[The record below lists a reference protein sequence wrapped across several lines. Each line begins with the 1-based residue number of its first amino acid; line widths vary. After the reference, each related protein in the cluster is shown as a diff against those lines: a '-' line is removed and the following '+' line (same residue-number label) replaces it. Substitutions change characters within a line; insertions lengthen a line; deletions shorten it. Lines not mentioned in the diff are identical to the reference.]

1 MSEFTKEFIAKARQI
16 IAEGTLSV
24 KEMKTG
30 DPVDIQ
36 LNMLRRRAKTEHC
49 EYYYLD
55 ALDEIER
62 LRAEIKRQQAINK
75 SIAKNVILGAKKG
88 CEERLERLQKR
99 VAEMDARISAYEAD
113 DPYLCMRYQ
122 PSESSEE
129 I

>member
-1 MSEFTKEFIAKARQI
+1 
-16 IAEGTLSV
+16 
-24 KEMKTG
+24 MKTG

-55 ALDEIER
+55 ALNEIEF
-62 LRAEIKRQQAINK
+62 
-75 SIAKNVILGAKKG
+75 
-88 CEERLERLQKR
+88 LETR
-99 VAEMDARISAYEAD
+99 VQELEARISAYEED